1 MKKWDITPGID
12 PNDSTLRGEVYY
24 DKGVGAE
31 WRVTQDLNPFLKQ
44 VKRERD
50 SFNDNPLAKKSHY
63 RKFATIPDVIAIEI
77 MENHGLDIHHP
88 EFMKTPE
95 EVQKLKRVIMAE
107 YPDLIVST

>member
-24 DKGVGAE
+24 DKGVKAN
-31 WRVTQDLNPFLKQ
+31 WRITQDLDPFLKQ

-50 SFNDNPLAKKSHY
+50 LLADNSLAKKNHY

-95 EVQKLKRVIMAE
+95 EVQKLKRVIMRE

>member
-24 DKGVGAE
+24 DKGVAAD

-44 VKRERD
+44 VKLEREALEV
-50 SFNDNPLAKKSHY
+50 SPTAKKGHY

-77 MENHGLDIHHP
+77 LENYGMDIHHP

-95 EVQKLKRVIMAE
+95 EVRKLKAIIIRD